1 MQNEKVSSLPLFVL
15 HTAVSAARIVNA
27 RNSDKPKYLTLT
39 LQLDEHSPEEVT
51 IDVPHAYLRE
61 VPGGRVP
68 HETLERC
75 FTYHETKAIGG
86 FYVLMH
92 HGVQRQEMWWTEEMV
107 NDHLKKIGSVEKLS
121 VAYSLPQSIVEG
133 FSKFSGYDAVKYI
146 NGLVGNEL
154 VLDPTGEC
162 RFGAPIDLRDV
173 ASDDFRRLLTQ
184 RDFVQHELNE
194 LTDNLG
200 LNNTELLGDDVQ
212 DLLFTSNGVGYL
224 IGQDSDS
231 NNVHVNLSNMTKF
244 DTTREDLQKTIA
256 KYESK
261 GLDIVVRERQCTFG
275 DDTFTFFIVISAKD
289 QADDRG
295 HPAPKGKWLKSHKF
309 VEPQYGM

>member
-1 MQNEKVSSLPLFVL
+1 MSNGKVSSLPLFVL
-15 HTAVSAARIVNA
+15 HTAVSAARIVGA
-27 RNSDKPKYLTLT
+27 RHSDTPRFLTLT
-39 LQLDEHSPEEVT
+39 LQPDEHSPETLEIEVS
-51 IDVPHAYLRE
+51 HAYLRE

-68 HETLERC
+68 HESLERC

-121 VAYSLPQSIVEG
+121 VAYSLPQSIVES
-133 FSKFSGYDAVKYI
+133 FAKFSGFDAVKYI
-146 NGLVGNEL
+146 NDLVGNEL
-154 VLDPTGEC
+154 VIDPVGAH
-162 RFGAPIDLRDV
+162 APIGLEYV
-173 ASDDFRRLLTQ
+173 SPDDRRRLLTQ
-184 RDFVQHELNE
+184 RDFVLHELNE
-194 LTDNLG
+194 LTENLE
-200 LNNTELLGDDVQ
+200 LNNTALLGDDVQ

-224 IGQDSDS
+224 IGQDSDA

-244 DTTREDLQKTIA
+244 DTTREDLEKTIV

-261 GLDIVVRERQCTFG
+261 GLDILVVQKQCTFG
-275 DDTFTFFIVISAKD
+275 DEEFTFFIVISAKD

-309 VEPQYGM
+309 VEPKYGM